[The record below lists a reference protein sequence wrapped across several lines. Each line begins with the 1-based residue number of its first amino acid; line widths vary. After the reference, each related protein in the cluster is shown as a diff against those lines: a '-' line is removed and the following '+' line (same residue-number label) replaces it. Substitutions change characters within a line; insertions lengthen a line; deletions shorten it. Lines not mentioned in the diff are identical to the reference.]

1 MGDALPHAEV
11 VRFLNRVARL
21 KGYTA
26 SFLGLGSLFLS
37 WSVLF
42 LPVGTPVPPL
52 REWGPRTVLSLA
64 MQLVLVTV
72 VAKWF
77 ARIPKGRAVHS
88 TIDDDFLDRCAG
100 EFGVVRPRLVITAI
114 TSSDKVPLVYLGGW
128 GDEVAIVANSSA
140 ESRWMESP
148 VHRTVEIAHELG
160 HLWSHDLHL
169 YYRVRAVGTVSL
181 VVLLALLI
189 GESVT
194 QSWQATFGAVLAKL
208 VLVGILV
215 FVGMRSYIRF
225 REHVADVSA
234 LFFLDDYAA
243 IHGVLAKLAEHSGLG
258 RYIGTHPSKSRRQ
271 AVLFNPFRLVEVD
284 LGTYLLL
291 GVSAGFL
298 AGAAETLARPFLAGT
313 RLGLDPFWIGAGVTA
328 LLLATVLARC
338 LVEQF
343 VFLTAPFRRTVGILW
358 IMFAGAVLGLSV
370 LDPFLM
376 PDRLHATVAEVAL
389 IVVVTFGL
397 AMILTIVCVAIVGT
411 SDDGDIKTAWAFVLP
426 VLLFCGSLTAFVV
439 TDILFLP

>member
-11 VRFLNRVARL
+11 ARFLNRVARL

-42 LPVGTPVPPL
+42 LPIDTPVPPL
-52 REWGPRTVLSLA
+52 SEWGPRAVLSLA

-77 ARIPKGRAVHS
+77 ARIPKGRAVDP
-88 TIDDDFLDRCAG
+88 TIDDDFLDRCAAV
-100 EFGVVRPRLVITAI
+100 FGVVRPRLVITSTPA
-114 TSSDKVPLVYLGGW
+114 VPLVWLRGW
-128 GDEVAIVANSSA
+128 GEEVAVVATSRA
-140 ESRWMESP
+140 EVIWKTTP
-148 VHRTVEIAHELG
+148 VRRTAEIAHELG
-160 HLWSHDLHL
+160 HLWSRDLHL

-181 VVLLALLI
+181 IVLLALLI

-194 QSWQATFGAVLAKL
+194 HGWQATFGAVLVKL
-208 VLVGILV
+208 ALVGILV
-215 FVGMRSYIRF
+215 FVGMRSYLRF
-225 REHVADVSA
+225 REHVADVAA
-234 LFFLDDYAA
+234 LFVLDDHAA
-243 IHGVLAKLAEHSGLG
+243 IHGALADTTEHSGLA

-291 GVSAGFL
+291 GVSAGFF
-298 AGAAETLARPFLAGT
+298 AGATETLARPFLAGA
-313 RLGLDPFWIGAGVTA
+313 RLGLEPFWIGAGVTA
-328 LLLATVLARC
+328 LLLAAVLARC

-343 VFLTAPFRRTVGILW
+343 VFLTAPFRRTVRMLW
-358 IMFAGAVLGLSV
+358 IMFVGAALGFSV

-376 PDRLHATVAEVAL
+376 PGRLHATLAEVTL
-389 IVVVTFGL
+389 IAVVTFGVATIL
-397 AMILTIVCVAIVGT
+397 AIVCVAIVGT

-426 VLLFCGSLTAFVV
+426 VLLFCGSLIVFVV
-439 TDILFLP
+439 TDVLFLP